1 MIELIAKSKEQE
13 RKAIFLDTASAL
25 KMNAEMVEKDFWVCW
40 TLNRIFSDEY
50 LNKILCFKGG
60 TSLSKAF
67 HLIERF
73 SEDIDLILDWNTIS
87 NGNEIFKS
95 SRNQQNIR
103 NEQLLE
109 DSKVFIANILKE
121 KIEKVVGDICQV
133 KIDSDDGNCLQIV
146 YPKGI
151 SGSYLLPYIKLEIGA
166 LAAWLPND
174 TYSIKPY
181 IDGVADTLRFKEIK
195 VPTIKAE
202 RTFWEKATIL
212 HSEHFRTKG
221 VPERYSRH
229 YYDLYKMAH
238 SPVKEEA
245 FANIDLLKAVVEF
258 KQTFYYTAWA
268 HYNEAKI
275 GTFHLLPTEE
285 NLKRLYDDYKKMQ
298 GMIFGDYPDFNDI
311 ITYLSSLEKEI
322 NKL

>member
-1 MIELIAKSKEQE
+1 M
-13 RKAIFLDTASAL
+13 
-25 KMNAEMVEKDFWVCW
+25 
-40 TLNRIFSDEY
+40 
-50 LNKILCFKGG
+50 
-60 TSLSKAF
+60 
-67 HLIERF
+67 
-73 SEDIDLILDWNTIS
+73 
-87 NGNEIFKS
+87 
-95 SRNQQNIR
+95 
-103 NEQLLE
+103 
-109 DSKVFIANILKE
+109 KE

-268 HYNEAKI
+268 HYDEAKI